1 MDYLWNAIRVQGGA
15 YGAGINNFRNGNLF
29 FYTFRDPNA
38 AQSLDC
44 FDKAVDFVKEFFM
57 NGNGLDK
64 LITGS
69 ISDSEPLSGPN
80 GNIYVGVNVYAV
92 HGSCAEYIAMG
103 TAITAGEREFD
114 TIVAVRSPEKNNTL
128 ISPCG
133 NCRQMLMQYAPDIK
147 VLIQTEDG
155 IQKVCIKEL
164 LPYSPY

>member
-1 MDYLWNAIRVQGGA
+1 MITNKGDLLIMIDDND
-15 YGAGINNFRNGNLF
+15 L
-29 FYTFRDPNA
+29 
-38 AQSLDC
+38 
-44 FDKAVDFVKEFFM
+44 
-57 NGNGLDK
+57 K
-64 LITGS
+64 LIEEAKQVINKNFDEVDENHTVGAA
-69 ISDSEPLSGPN
+69 LRCKN

-114 TIVAVRSPEKNNTL
+114 TIVAVRSPEKNNAL

>member
-1 MDYLWNAIRVQGGA
+1 MIDDNDL
-15 YGAGINNFRNGNLF
+15 
-29 FYTFRDPNA
+29 
-38 AQSLDC
+38 
-44 FDKAVDFVKEFFM
+44 
-57 NGNGLDK
+57 K
-64 LITGS
+64 LIEEAKQVINKNFDEVDENHTVGAA
-69 ISDSEPLSGPN
+69 LRCKN

-92 HGSCAEYIAMG
+92 HGSCAEYIAIG